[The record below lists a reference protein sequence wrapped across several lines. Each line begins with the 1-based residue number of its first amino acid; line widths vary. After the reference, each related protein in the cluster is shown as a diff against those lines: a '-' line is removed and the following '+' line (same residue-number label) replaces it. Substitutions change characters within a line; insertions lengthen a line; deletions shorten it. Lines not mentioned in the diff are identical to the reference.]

1 LKAEPL
7 LAMGWAVPAQNGA
20 PRPRRRS
27 FDCGPFFVE
36 EHGRSCHRRGDEIMF
51 WLNGRRE
58 RLLLQREF
66 DQLQR
71 KFAVLSGH
79 IIAIQNAVVPL
90 LATLDRD
97 KKEVVLRHLRDFVVS
112 IGQQPEPSLPEDLHE
127 LFRDAESAAVQ
138 SMITQAEMR

>member
-1 LKAEPL
+1 
-7 LAMGWAVPAQNGA
+7 
-20 PRPRRRS
+20 
-27 FDCGPFFVE
+27 
-36 EHGRSCHRRGDEIMF
+36 MF
-51 WLNGRRE
+51 WLDRRRE
-58 RLLLQREF
+58 RLMLRREF

-90 LATLDRD
+90 LATLAPD
-97 KKEVVLRHLRDFVVS
+97 KKEIVARHLRDFVVS

>member
-1 LKAEPL
+1 
-7 LAMGWAVPAQNGA
+7 
-20 PRPRRRS
+20 
-27 FDCGPFFVE
+27 
-36 EHGRSCHRRGDEIMF
+36 MF
-51 WLNGRRE
+51 WLNRRRE
-58 RLLLQREF
+58 QLMLQREF

-112 IGQQPEPSLPEDLHE
+112 IGQQPEPSLPEDLASIALDIHLE
-127 LFRDAESAAVQ
+127 DCGVMDQAIDCREGHGLVTEHRRVPQSSAGSFLTLRLRIRGTPYLAIG
-138 SMITQAEMR
+138 SRS

>member
-1 LKAEPL
+1 
-7 LAMGWAVPAQNGA
+7 M
-20 PRPRRRS
+20 
-27 FDCGPFFVE
+27 
-36 EHGRSCHRRGDEIMF
+36 
-51 WLNGRRE
+51 
-58 RLLLQREF
+58 LQREF
-66 DQLQR
+66 EQLQR

-138 SMITQAEMR
+138 SMITQSEMR

>member
-1 LKAEPL
+1 MMGRRPL
-7 LAMGWAVPAQNGA
+7 LLVEAVA
-20 PRPRRRS
+20 P
-27 FDCGPFFVE
+27 VTE
-36 EHGRSCHRRGDEIMF
+36 EETRMF
-51 WLNGRRE
+51 WLKRRRE
-58 RLLLQREF
+58 QLMLKREF

-90 LATLDRD
+90 LVTLAPE
-97 KKEVVLRHLRDFVVS
+97 KKEIVLRHLRDFVVS

-138 SMITQAEMR
+138 SMITQAKMT